1 MKLSALLN
9 YLRSFI
15 TDEKAFFK
23 DTSIVFTGKIFI
35 ALLALL
41 TTPILTRLYDPEAY
55 GTFALFNSA
64 VQNLVIFGT
73 LALPAALI
81 TAKKENLINYLKLT
95 LVVITIFSIVLV
107 IVLYLFSFS
116 YDDKWSSLS
125 VFYDYWYL
133 IPIGFLLTSGALTL
147 SSLQLRLKEFALTT
161 KINVTEAIAAKTA
174 NLINGVLKM
183 GGLGLILADLI
194 AKLVGL
200 IVLIVRIPKLSGDR
214 KSTRLNSSH

>member
-1 MKLSALLN
+1 MSALLN
-9 YLRSFI
+9 YLRSLI
-15 TDEKAFFK
+15 IDEKAFFK

-64 VQNLVIFGT
+64 VHNLAIFGT

-95 LVVITIFSIVLV
+95 LVVISIFSIVLV

-116 YDDKWSSLS
+116 HGDRWTSLS

-133 IPIGFLLTSGALTL
+133 IPIGFLLASGALTL

-161 KINVTEAIAAKTA
+161 KINVTEAITAKTT
-174 NLINGVLKM
+174 NLINGILKM
-183 GGLGLILADLI
+183 GGLGLILGKEFMEKNKGKIWIESQEEIGITVKFTL
-194 AKLVGL
+194 
-200 IVLIVRIPKLSGDR
+200 P
-214 KSTRLNSSH
+214 NS